1 MASAARD
8 LRYRQSVD
16 GSLARELDWAV
27 RERELRHAGE
37 APRRRERETERIRA
51 IPRVELRQRQHVSL
65 FSVFGS
71 SALVTVLIP
80 ADGKQLIT
88 RIAVSKA
95 AVIRFFIL
103 T

>member
-51 IPRVELRQRQHVSL
+51 IPVSYTHLTLPTILRV
-65 FSVFGS
+65 
-71 SALVTVLIP
+71 
-80 ADGKQLIT
+80 
-88 RIAVSKA
+88 
-95 AVIRFFIL
+95 
-103 T
+103 

>member
-51 IPRVELRQRQHVSL
+51 IPRVQLRQRQHVSL

-71 SALVTVLIP
+71 ILVMGMAVLVLVGHIQLTVLSSI
-80 ADGKQLIT
+80 
-88 RIAVSKA
+88 S
-95 AVIRFFIL
+95 F
-103 T
+103 